1 MAATFTQQNM
11 LMVPRYAEKPE
22 EIVTVMQD
30 AMAFWSKNH
39 KNPMTPEQVREKNAT
54 QDYIVD
60 FLQGNHLKMYK
71 ESVSRVKCFNLY
83 SYTDAMMLTFEMF
96 YDIQTK
102 KHTVASAL
110 DAYKGAIQS
119 AITDLETVE

>member
-1 MAATFTQQNM
+1 
-11 LMVPRYAEKPE
+11 
-22 EIVTVMQD
+22 
-30 AMAFWSKNH
+30 
-39 KNPMTPEQVREKNAT
+39 
-54 QDYIVD
+54 
-60 FLQGNHLKMYK
+60 
-71 ESVSRVKCFNLY
+71 
-83 SYTDAMMLTFEMF
+83 MMLTFEMF